1 MLTKLQGKSETVTI
15 RSDQGRLT
23 PEEVKRMM
31 ADAEKYA
38 EEDKATAERIR
49 SRNELENYAFNLK
62 NQVNDAGGVG
72 GKLDDDEKE
81 TASTIHT
88 LMRRSVSGQVDLTG
102 RFPHR

>member
-1 MLTKLQGKSETVTI
+1 
-15 RSDQGRLT
+15 
-23 PEEVKRMM
+23 MM

-72 GKLDDDEKE
+72 GKLDDDERRLQAPFTPSCE
-81 TASTIHT
+81 AS
-88 LMRRSVSGQVDLTG
+88 QLT
-102 RFPHR
+102 